1 MNEPLVEPLLAVDP
15 ESSFKTNA
23 PLIPRDS
30 VAGRALVVVIAI
42 MTFLACLT
50 AGAALLV
57 AHASQAWRSDVLRE
71 ATIQV
76 KPGAGD
82 DIERLVA
89 KAVAV
94 ASRSPEVE
102 SARAYSKA
110 ESENLLE
117 PWLGAGLDLSQLPV
131 PRIIVLR
138 LRGQRPDDDL
148 ASFRSALASAVP
160 QAVLDDH
167 RIWATRLGAMADA
180 VVVLAAALFM
190 LMIVAM
196 STAIGFATRG
206 AVAANREIVEV
217 LHLVGA
223 SNGFIAKEFQGHF
236 RRLGLRGAMIG
247 GLAAIAS
254 FAAGSALS
262 FWRAHSPG
270 GDEIAAMFG
279 SFALGPSGY
288 LALVAVCVAVT
299 LLTGLLSREIVIRHL
314 QNLQ

>member
-299 LLTGLLSREIVIRHL
+299 LLTGLLSREIVMRHL

>member
-1 MNEPLVEPLLAVDP
+1 MNEPIVQPVLAVDP

-23 PLIPRDS
+23 PLIPRDL

-82 DIERLVA
+82 DIDSLVA
-89 KAVAV
+89 KAVAI
-94 ASRSPEVE
+94 ASKAPEVE
-102 SARAYSKA
+102 SARAYSKV
-110 ESENLLE
+110 ESEKLLE
-117 PWLGAGLDLSQLPV
+117 PWLGVELDLSQLPV
-131 PRIIVLR
+131 PRVIVVR
-138 LRGQRPDDDL
+138 LRGQRPEDL
-148 ASFRSALASAVP
+148 TTLRSALASAVP
-160 QAVLDDH
+160 QADLDDH

-180 VVVLAAALFM
+180 IVVLAAALFM

-206 AVAANREIVEV
+206 AVAGNREIVEV

-254 FAAGSALS
+254 FATASALS
-262 FWRAHSPG
+262 FWWAHSAG
-270 GDEIAAMFG
+270 GEEIAAMFG

-288 LALVAVCVAVT
+288 LALVVVCAAVT
-299 LLTGLLSREIVIRHL
+299 MLTGLLSREIVMRHL

>member
-1 MNEPLVEPLLAVDP
+1 MNEPIVEPVLTVDP
-15 ESSFKTNA
+15 ESSFKSNA

-57 AHASQAWRSDVLRE
+57 AHASQGWRSDVLRE

-82 DIERLVA
+82 DIESLVA

-94 ASRSPEVE
+94 ASQAPEVE

-110 ESENLLE
+110 ESEKLLE
-117 PWLGAGLDLSQLPV
+117 PWLGAGLDLSQLPI
-131 PRIIVLR
+131 PRVIVVR
-138 LRGQRPDDDL
+138 LRGQRPEDL
-148 ASFRSALASAVP
+148 ATLRSALASAVP
-160 QAVLDDH
+160 QADLDDH

-180 VVVLAAALFM
+180 IVVLAAALFV

-206 AVAANREIVEV
+206 AVAGNREIVEV

-236 RRLGLRGAMIG
+236 RRLGFRGAMIG

-254 FAAGSALS
+254 FATASVLS
-262 FWRAHSPG
+262 FWWAHSPG
-270 GDEIAAMFG
+270 GEEIATMFG
-279 SFALGPSGY
+279 SFALGPAGY
-288 LALVAVCVAVT
+288 LALVVVCAAVT
-299 LLTGLLSREIVIRHL
+299 LLTGLLSREIVMQHL

>member
-1 MNEPLVEPLLAVDP
+1 MNEPIVQPVLAVDP

-23 PLIPRDS
+23 PLIPRNS

-82 DIERLVA
+82 DIDSLVA
-89 KAVAV
+89 KAVAI
-94 ASRSPEVE
+94 ASKAPEVE

-110 ESENLLE
+110 ESEKLLE
-117 PWLGAGLDLSQLPV
+117 PWLGVGLDLSQLPV
-131 PRIIVLR
+131 PRVIVVR
-138 LRGQRPDDDL
+138 LRGQRPEDL
-148 ASFRSALASAVP
+148 TTLRSALASAVP
-160 QAVLDDH
+160 QADLDDH

-180 VVVLAAALFM
+180 IVVLAAALFM

-206 AVAANREIVEV
+206 AVAGNREIVEV

-254 FAAGSALS
+254 FATASALS
-262 FWRAHSPG
+262 FWWAHSAG
-270 GDEIAAMFG
+270 GEEIAAMFG

-288 LALVAVCVAVT
+288 LALVVVCAAVT
-299 LLTGLLSREIVIRHL
+299 MLTGLLSREIVMRHL

>member
-82 DIERLVA
+82 DIESLVA
-89 KAVAV
+89 RAVAI

-299 LLTGLLSREIVIRHL
+299 LLTGLLSREIVMRHL

>member
-1 MNEPLVEPLLAVDP
+1 MNEPIVQPVLAVDP

-82 DIERLVA
+82 DIDSLVA
-89 KAVAV
+89 KAVAI
-94 ASRSPEVE
+94 ASKAPEVE

-110 ESENLLE
+110 ESEKLLE
-117 PWLGAGLDLSQLPV
+117 PWLGVGLDLSQLPV
-131 PRIIVLR
+131 PRVIVVR
-138 LRGQRPDDDL
+138 LRGQRPEDL
-148 ASFRSALASAVP
+148 TTLRSSLAAAVP
-160 QAVLDDH
+160 QADLDDH

-180 VVVLAAALFM
+180 IVVLAAALFM

-206 AVAANREIVEV
+206 AVAGNREIVEV

-254 FAAGSALS
+254 FATASALS
-262 FWRAHSPG
+262 FWWAHSAG
-270 GDEIAAMFG
+270 GEEIAAMFG

-288 LALVAVCVAVT
+288 LALVVVCAAVT
-299 LLTGLLSREIVIRHL
+299 MLTGLLSREIVMRHL

>member
-1 MNEPLVEPLLAVDP
+1 
-15 ESSFKTNA
+15 
-23 PLIPRDS
+23 
-30 VAGRALVVVIAI
+30 

-82 DIERLVA
+82 DIESLVA

-110 ESENLLE
+110 ESEKLLE

-299 LLTGLLSREIVIRHL
+299 LLTGLLSREIVMRHL